1 VGNVVPLNLEL
12 TIWREPKNHL
22 DDFYF
27 CSFNLKGI
35 NRKNRHKW
43 EYPSDASVKLPIEHS
58 DDVPI
63 PSISFTAEQILQTS
77 VDDDFL
83 ETRSEN
89 DSEFEFSLLT
99 PQRFLQN
106 EHDDLARDL
115 NLSKQASELLASR
128 LKEKNQ
134 LEPDAKVTFYRETE
148 KELLSYFVEEDNL
161 VFCND
166 IENLLIKM
174 GLTQYEPK
182 EWRLFIDSSK
192 RCLKCILLH
201 NGNKYAGIPIA
212 HSTQLKEE
220 YYISLVLN
228 KIKYHEHEWV
238 ICVDLKMV
246 NFLLG
251 QQSGY
256 TRAIFYVIYLAL
268 VLSSPASYVSGIDK
282 EEHWTR
288 KNWPLRKNME
298 PGKLNVINNPLVER
312 DKIILPTLHIKLG
325 IMKQFVKALDK
336 NGSCFSYICRKFSNV
351 SMEKTKA
358 GIFNAPQIRQLVKDS
373 NFKVP

>member
-1 VGNVVPLNLEL
+1 
-12 TIWREPKNHL
+12 
-22 DDFYF
+22 
-27 CSFNLKGI
+27 
-35 NRKNRHKW
+35 
-43 EYPSDASVKLPIEHS
+43 
-58 DDVPI
+58 
-63 PSISFTAEQILQTS
+63 
-77 VDDDFL
+77 
-83 ETRSEN
+83 
-89 DSEFEFSLLT
+89 
-99 PQRFLQN
+99 
-106 EHDDLARDL
+106 L

-128 LKEKNQ
+128 LKEKNL
-134 LEPDAKVTFYRETE
+134 LEPDAKVTFYRETG

-166 IENLLIKM
+166 FENLLIKM

-251 QQSGY
+251 QQSGS
-256 TRAIFYVIYLAL
+256 R
-268 VLSSPASYVSGIDK
+268 
-282 EEHWTR
+282 
-288 KNWPLRKNME
+288 
-298 PGKLNVINNPLVER
+298 
-312 DKIILPTLHIKLG
+312 IK
-325 IMKQFVKALDK
+325 FP
-336 NGSCFSYICRKFSNV
+336 CFICLWDR
-351 SMEKTKA
+351 
-358 GIFNAPQIRQLVKDS
+358 
-373 NFKVP
+373 